1 MNRGESRPAQMTPMP
16 QMKPRKAMKPMKPMT
31 PMKALPLNSPL
42 KKQARQPASSTNL
55 RQ

>member
-1 MNRGESRPAQMTPMP
+1 MMPMP
-16 QMKPRKAMKPMKPMT
+16 QMKPRKAMKPMKPMAPMT

>member
-1 MNRGESRPAQMTPMP
+1 
-16 QMKPRKAMKPMKPMT
+16 MKPRKAMKPMKPMKPMAPMT

>member
-1 MNRGESRPAQMTPMP
+1 
-16 QMKPRKAMKPMKPMT
+16 MKPRKAMKPMKPMKPMAPMT
-31 PMKALPLNSPL
+31 PMQAPPLNSPL

>member
-1 MNRGESRPAQMTPMP
+1 MP
-16 QMKPRKAMKPMKPMT
+16 QMKPRKAMKPMKPMKPMAPMT

-42 KKQARQPASSTNL
+42 KKQPRQPASSTNL

>member
-1 MNRGESRPAQMTPMP
+1 MNREEWRPAQMTPMP
-16 QMKPRKAMKPMKPMT
+16 QMKPRKAMKPMKRMT
-31 PMKALPLNSPL
+31 PMTPLNSPL